1 MKVTLE
7 KVNSPEEERAVIKAA
22 EVTEEIRNAMDLL
35 ENNCRRISVSE
46 LSEERSSGETV
57 MLGTDRIYYT
67 ESIDKKT
74 FVYTKDMC
82 YGTKLRLYELEE
94 SLSANFF
101 RCSKSLIVNIRKI
114 RSVKSE
120 LNGRMV
126 AELLNGEQLVISRSY
141 VKDLKRKL
149 GV

>member
-1 MKVTLE
+1 MKVILE
-7 KVNSPEEERAVIKAA
+7 KVSSPEDERAIIKAA
-22 EVTEEIRNAMDLL
+22 EVTEEIRSAMDLL
-35 ENNCRRISVSE
+35 ENNCRSILVSE
-46 LSEERSSGETV
+46 LSDERPSGETI
-57 MLGTDRIYYT
+57 MLGTDKIYYT

-74 FVYTKDMC
+74 FVYTKEKC
-82 YGTKLRLYELEE
+82 YGSKLRLYELEDT
-94 SLSANFF
+94 LSSNFF

-120 LNGRMV
+120 LNGRMI

>member
-22 EVTEEIRNAMDLL
+22 EVTEEIRNAVDLL

>member
-1 MKVTLE
+1 MKVILE
-7 KVNSPEEERAVIKAA
+7 KVSSPEEEGALIKAA
-22 EVTEEIRNAMDLL
+22 EVTEEIRSAMDLL
-35 ENNCRRISVSE
+35 ENNCRSVLVSE
-46 LSEERSSGETV
+46 LSDERSTGETI
-57 MLGTDRIYYT
+57 MLGTDKIYYT

-74 FVYTKDMC
+74 FVYTKEKC
-82 YGTKLRLYELEE
+82 YGSKLRLYELEE
-94 SLSANFF
+94 TLSSNFF

-120 LNGRMV
+120 LNGRMI

>member
-1 MKVTLE
+1 MKVILE
-7 KVNSPEEERAVIKAA
+7 KVSSPDEERAIIKAA
-22 EVTEEIRNAMDLL
+22 EVTEEIRSAMDLL
-35 ENNCRRISVSE
+35 ENNCRSILVSE
-46 LSEERSSGETV
+46 LSDERPSGETI
-57 MLGTDRIYYT
+57 MLGTDKIYYT

-74 FVYTKDMC
+74 FVYTKEKC
-82 YGTKLRLYELEE
+82 YGSKLRLYELEE
-94 SLSANFF
+94 TLSSNFF

-120 LNGRMV
+120 LNGRMI

>member
-1 MKVTLE
+1 MKVILE
-7 KVNSPEEERAVIKAA
+7 KVSSPEDERAVIKAT
-22 EVTEEIRNAMDLL
+22 EVTEEIRSAMDLL

-57 MLGTDRIYYT
+57 MLGTDQIYYT

>member
-1 MKVTLE
+1 MKVYLE
-7 KVNSPEEERAVIKAA
+7 NVSGPEEEGAIIKAA

-46 LSEERSSGETV
+46 LTEDKTPGETV
-57 MLGTDRIYYT
+57 MLGTDMIYYT

-74 FVYTKDMC
+74 YVYTKEKC
-82 YGTKLRLYELEE
+82 YGSRLRLYELEE
-94 SLSANFF
+94 TLSANFF
-101 RCSKSLIVNIRKI
+101 RCSKSLIINIRKI

-120 LNGRMV
+120 LNGRMI
-126 AELLNGEQLVISRSY
+126 AELLNGEKLMISRSY

>member
-1 MKVTLE
+1 MKVILE
-7 KVNSPEEERAVIKAA
+7 KVSSPEDERALIKAA
-22 EVTEEIRNAMDLL
+22 EVTEEIRSAMDLL
-35 ENNCRRISVSE
+35 ENNCRSISVSE
-46 LSEERSSGETV
+46 LSDERPSGETI
-57 MLGTDRIYYT
+57 MLGTDKIYYT

-74 FVYTKDMC
+74 FVYTKEKC
-82 YGTKLRLYELEE
+82 YGSKLRLYELEE
-94 SLSANFF
+94 TLSSNFF

-120 LNGRMV
+120 LNGRMI

>member
-1 MKVTLE
+1 MKVILE
-7 KVNSPEEERAVIKAA
+7 KVSSPEDERALIKAA
-22 EVTEEIRNAMDLL
+22 EVTEEIRSAMDLL
-35 ENNCRRISVSE
+35 ENNCRSILVSE
-46 LSEERSSGETV
+46 LSDERSSGETI
-57 MLGTDRIYYT
+57 MLGTDKIYYT

-74 FVYTKDMC
+74 FVYTKEKC
-82 YGTKLRLYELEE
+82 YGSKLRLYELEDT
-94 SLSANFF
+94 LSSNFF

-120 LNGRMV
+120 LNGRMI

>member
-1 MKVTLE
+1 MKVILE
-7 KVNSPEEERAVIKAA
+7 KVSSPEDERAVIKAT
-22 EVTEEIRNAMDLL
+22 EVTEEIRSAMDLL
-35 ENNCRRISVSE
+35 ENNCRSVLVSE
-46 LSEERSSGETV
+46 LSDERSTGETI
-57 MLGTDRIYYT
+57 MLGTDKIYYT

-74 FVYTKDMC
+74 FVYTKEKC
-82 YGTKLRLYELEE
+82 YGSKLRLYELEE
-94 SLSANFF
+94 TLSSNFF

-120 LNGRMV
+120 LNGRMI

>member
-1 MKVTLE
+1 MKVILE
-7 KVNSPEEERAVIKAA
+7 KVSSPEDERAIIKAA
-22 EVTEEIRNAMDLL
+22 EVTEEIRSAMDLL
-35 ENNCRRISVSE
+35 ENNCRSILVSE
-46 LSEERSSGETV
+46 LSDERSTGETI
-57 MLGTDRIYYT
+57 MLGTDKIYYT

-74 FVYTKDMC
+74 FVYTKEKC
-82 YGTKLRLYELEE
+82 YGSKLRLYELEE
-94 SLSANFF
+94 TLSSNFF

-120 LNGRMV
+120 LNGRMI

>member
-1 MKVTLE
+1 MKVYLE
-7 KVNSPEEERAVIKAA
+7 NVSSPEEEGAIIKAA

-35 ENNCRRISVSE
+35 ENNCRSILVSE
-46 LSEERSSGETV
+46 LSDERSTGETI
-57 MLGTDRIYYT
+57 MLGTDKIYYT

-74 FVYTKDMC
+74 FVYTKEKC
-82 YGTKLRLYELEE
+82 YGSKLRLYELEE
-94 SLSANFF
+94 TLSSNFF

-120 LNGRMV
+120 LNGRMI

-141 VKDLKRKL
+141 VKDLKRML

>member
-7 KVNSPEEERAVIKAA
+7 KVITPEEEGALIKAA

-46 LSEERSSGETV
+46 LTEDKTPGETV
-57 MLGTDRIYYT
+57 MLGTDMIYYT

-74 FVYTKDMC
+74 YVYTKEKC
-82 YGTKLRLYELEE
+82 YGSRLRLYELEE
-94 SLSANFF
+94 TLSANFF
-101 RCSKSLIVNIRKI
+101 RCSKSLIINIRKI

-120 LNGRMV
+120 LNGRMI
-126 AELLNGEQLVISRSY
+126 AELLNGEKLMISRSY

>member
-7 KVNSPEEERAVIKAA
+7 KVSGPDEERAVIKAA

-46 LSEERSSGETV
+46 LTEDKTPGETV
-57 MLGTDRIYYT
+57 MLGTDQIYYT

-74 FVYTKDMC
+74 YVYTKEKC
-82 YGTKLRLYELEE
+82 YGCRLRLYELEE
-94 SLSANFF
+94 TLSANFF
-101 RCSKSLIVNIRKI
+101 RCSKSLIINIRKI
-114 RSVKSE
+114 RSVRSE
-120 LNGRMV
+120 LNGRMI
-126 AELLNGEQLVISRSY
+126 AELLNGEKLMISRSY

>member
-1 MKVTLE
+1 MKVILE
-7 KVNSPEEERAVIKAA
+7 KVSSPEDERAVIKAT
-22 EVTEEIRNAMDLL
+22 EVTEEIRSAMDLL
-35 ENNCRRISVSE
+35 ENNCRSISVSE
-46 LSEERSSGETV
+46 LSDERSTGETI
-57 MLGTDRIYYT
+57 MLGTDKIYYT

-74 FVYTKDMC
+74 FVYTKEKC
-82 YGTKLRLYELEE
+82 YGSKLRLYELEE
-94 SLSANFF
+94 TLSSNFF

-120 LNGRMV
+120 LNGRMI

>member
-1 MKVTLE
+1 MKVILE
-7 KVNSPEEERAVIKAA
+7 KVSSPDEERAIIKAA
-22 EVTEEIRNAMDLL
+22 EVTEEIRSAMDLL
-35 ENNCRRISVSE
+35 ENNCRSILVSE
-46 LSEERSSGETV
+46 LSDERSTGETI
-57 MLGTDRIYYT
+57 MLGTDKIYYT

-74 FVYTKDMC
+74 FVYTKEKC
-82 YGTKLRLYELEE
+82 YGSKLRLYELEE
-94 SLSANFF
+94 TLSSNFF

-120 LNGRMV
+120 LNGRMI

>member
-1 MKVTLE
+1 MKVYLE
-7 KVNSPEEERAVIKAA
+7 NVSSPEEEGAIIKAA

-46 LSEERSSGETV
+46 LTEDKTPGETV
-57 MLGTDRIYYT
+57 MLGTDMIYYT

-74 FVYTKDMC
+74 YVYTKEKC
-82 YGTKLRLYELEE
+82 YGSRLRLYELEE
-94 SLSANFF
+94 TLSANFF
-101 RCSKSLIVNIRKI
+101 RCSKSLIINIRKI

-120 LNGRMV
+120 LNGRMI
-126 AELLNGEQLVISRSY
+126 AELLNGEKLMISRSY

>member
-7 KVNSPEEERAVIKAA
+7 KVNTPEEEGALIRAA
-22 EVTEEIRNAMDLL
+22 EVNEGIRNAVDLL
-35 ENNCRRISVSE
+35 ENNCRRILVSE

-57 MLGTDRIYYT
+57 MLGTDQIYYT

-74 FVYTKDMC
+74 FIYTKEKC
-82 YGTKLRLYELEE
+82 YGTKLRLYELEDT
-94 SLSANFF
+94 LNANFF

-114 RSVKSE
+114 RSVRSE
-120 LNGRMV
+120 LNGRMI
-126 AELLNGEQLVISRSY
+126 AELLNGEQLVISRNY

>member
-1 MKVTLE
+1 MKVILE
-7 KVNSPEEERAVIKAA
+7 KVSSPEDERAVIKAT
-22 EVTEEIRNAMDLL
+22 EVTEEIRSAMDLL
-35 ENNCRRISVSE
+35 ENNCRSILVSE
-46 LSEERSSGETV
+46 LSDERSTGETI
-57 MLGTDRIYYT
+57 MLGTDKIYYT

-74 FVYTKDMC
+74 FVYTKEKC
-82 YGTKLRLYELEE
+82 YGSKLRLYELEE
-94 SLSANFF
+94 TLNSNFF

-120 LNGRMV
+120 LNGRMI

>member
-1 MKVTLE
+1 MKVILE
-7 KVNSPEEERAVIKAA
+7 KVSSPEDERAIIKAA
-22 EVTEEIRNAMDLL
+22 EVTEEIRSAMDLL
-35 ENNCRRISVSE
+35 ENNCRSISVSE
-46 LSEERSSGETV
+46 LSDERSAGETI
-57 MLGTDRIYYT
+57 MLGTDKIYYT

-74 FVYTKDMC
+74 FVYTKEKC
-82 YGTKLRLYELEE
+82 YGSKLRLYELEE
-94 SLSANFF
+94 TLSSNFF

-120 LNGRMV
+120 LNGRMI

>member
-1 MKVTLE
+1 MKVILE
-7 KVNSPEEERAVIKAA
+7 KVSSPEDERAVIKAT
-22 EVTEEIRNAMDLL
+22 EVTEEIRSAMDLL
-35 ENNCRRISVSE
+35 ENNCRSILVSE
-46 LSEERSSGETV
+46 LSDERPSGETI
-57 MLGTDRIYYT
+57 MLGTDKIYYT

-74 FVYTKDMC
+74 FVYTKEKC
-82 YGTKLRLYELEE
+82 YGSKLRLYELEE
-94 SLSANFF
+94 TLSSNFF

-120 LNGRMV
+120 LNGRMI

>member
-1 MKVTLE
+1 MKVILE
-7 KVNSPEEERAVIKAA
+7 KVSSPEDERAIIKAA
-22 EVTEEIRNAMDLL
+22 EVTEEIRSAMDLL
-35 ENNCRRISVSE
+35 ENNCRSILVSE
-46 LSEERSSGETV
+46 LSDERPSGETI
-57 MLGTDRIYYT
+57 MLGTDKIYYT

-74 FVYTKDMC
+74 FVYTKEKC
-82 YGTKLRLYELEE
+82 YGSKLRLYELEDT
-94 SLSANFF
+94 LS
-101 RCSKSLIVNIRKI
+101 CSKSLIVNIRKI

-120 LNGRMV
+120 LNGRMI

>member
-57 MLGTDRIYYT
+57 MLGTDQIYYT